1 MRKRPITLLAC
12 MFLTG
17 ILWKWTGLIL
27 SLGIGL
33 LLYFYATP
41 WKERGIRFAVL
52 VAGMPVMLLLGALC
66 VEKQDAFRSVYLS
79 VLEEGQSV
87 RLAGK
92 INRVEE
98 KTNCFYYY
106 LTDCSVEQSDH
117 LMPCNDVLAYVSS
130 DDYSVGQILILQG
143 TISLFDEATNEG
155 QFDSRAFYRSQKID
169 FGVWVDSV
177 ERVEG
182 KSDRFRVWLSRVR
195 VELGIPLSRYADDDG
210 VLSAML
216 LGDKTSLDSEIRS
229 LYQKSGIAHVLA
241 ISGLHISLLGMALYR
256 LLRHRCG
263 LTYLWAGIVAA
274 SFLVAYTLMT
284 GNAVSARRATGML
297 IVYLVADLLGRSYDM
312 LSALSL
318 IVILLLWENP
328 FLVTNSGFQFSVA
341 AVVGIGV
348 GQGVLVPRVGSWKV
362 VYGRRKKQDDV
373 VRCDAAKCDVAKRD
387 AAKCDAAK
395 RDAEKCD
402 ATKRDA
408 AKCDAEKCDAERIRM
423 QNLVDWMKRRMDKCL
438 PGMMISL
445 SIQFF
450 TLPLVAYYYYEIP
463 VYAILLNIPVLALI
477 PYVLG
482 LAVFGSLT
490 GQIAFLQPLSFA
502 LCRVCGWVLH
512 GYRWLCDASLLLPG
526 ARMITG
532 KPSDVRMVV
541 YSCLLGVF
549 YYVLWCGMRRD
560 RVNQEKG
567 KIYRG
572 VEKSVPYV
580 EQGAVVS
587 QADWEGRM
595 LSVSRERI
603 RIGLGFW
610 IGIIILLAALLVHG
624 NQGFELNILDVG
636 QGDAIYLC
644 ASDGTNFMI
653 DGGST
658 DVKNVGTYRILPF
671 LKAKAIRKV
680 DYWFVSHTDEDH
692 ISGLVEVMES
702 GYAVGTLVLAEAQKE
717 DEKAHRLAELAQKNG
732 IRVCYMKAGDVL
744 GTRKEGVVNERNR
757 AETFRIECLYPTNDN
772 DSEDVN
778 DRCLVLYYEDENFS
792 AFFGGDISSEVEEQ
806 LVSASKCRQ
815 TDVLKA
821 SHHGSKYSN
830 SDVLLHALHPRLT
843 IASAGK
849 KNRYGHPS
857 PEAIARVGESG
868 SAFYSTIDYGR
879 IRVRFVDGELVAE
892 PYRK

>member
-182 KSDRFRVWLSRVR
+182 QSDRFRVWLSRVR

-263 LTYLWAGIVAA
+263 LTYLWAEIVAA

-395 RDAEKCD
+395 
-402 ATKRDA
+402 
-408 AKCDAEKCDAERIRM
+408 CDAERIRM
-423 QNLVDWMKRRMDKCL
+423 QNLVDWMKRWMDKCL

-532 KPSDVRMVV
+532 KPSEVRVVV
-541 YSCLLGVF
+541 YYGLLGAF
-549 YYVLWCGMRRD
+549 YYVLWCGMKKKQRQMCTKGAQAEKQEWIRR
-560 RVNQEKG
+560 RFG
-567 KIYRG
+567 F
-572 VEKSVPYV
+572 
-580 EQGAVVS
+580 
-587 QADWEGRM
+587 
-595 LSVSRERI
+595 
-603 RIGLGFW
+603 GLGLVLV
-610 IGIIILLAALLVHG
+610 LLLTFLFVRG
-624 NQGFELNILDVG
+624 KPEFELDILDVG

-658 DVKNVGTYRILPF
+658 DVKKVGTYRILPF

-717 DEKAHRLAELAQKNG
+717 DEKAYRLAELAQKNG

-744 GTRKEGVVNERNR
+744 GTRKEDVVNERNR
-757 AETFRIECLYPTNDN
+757 AESFRIECLYPTNNN

-806 LVSASKCRQ
+806 LVSAGKCRQ

-879 IRVRFVDGELVAE
+879 IRVRFVDGEMVAE
-892 PYRK
+892 PYRKCL

>member
-348 GQGVLVPRVGSWKV
+348 GQCVLVPRVGSWKV

-373 VRCDAAKCDVAKRD
+373 VRCDAAKCD
-387 AAKCDAAK
+387 AA
-395 RDAEKCD
+395 
-402 ATKRDA
+402 
-408 AKCDAEKCDAERIRM
+408 KCDAERIRM

-532 KPSDVRMVV
+532 KPSEVRVVV
-541 YSCLLGVF
+541 YYGLLGAF
-549 YYVLWCGMRRD
+549 YYVLWCGMKKKQRQMCTKGAQAEKQEWIRR
-560 RVNQEKG
+560 RFG
-567 KIYRG
+567 F
-572 VEKSVPYV
+572 
-580 EQGAVVS
+580 
-587 QADWEGRM
+587 
-595 LSVSRERI
+595 
-603 RIGLGFW
+603 GLGLVLV
-610 IGIIILLAALLVHG
+610 LLLTFLFVRG
-624 NQGFELNILDVG
+624 KPEFELDILDVG

-658 DVKNVGTYRILPF
+658 DVKKVGTYRILPF

-744 GTRKEGVVNERNR
+744 GTRKEDVVNERNR
-757 AETFRIECLYPTNDN
+757 AETFRIECLYPTNNN

-806 LVSASKCRQ
+806 LVSAGKCRQ

-879 IRVRFVDGELVAE
+879 IRVRFVDGEMVAE
-892 PYRK
+892 PYRKCL

>member
-395 RDAEKCD
+395 
-402 ATKRDA
+402 
-408 AKCDAEKCDAERIRM
+408 CDAERIRM

-532 KPSDVRMVV
+532 KPSEVRVVV
-541 YSCLLGVF
+541 YYGLLGAF
-549 YYVLWCGMRRD
+549 YYVLWCGMKKKQRQMCTKGAQAEK
-560 RVNQEKG
+560 QE
-567 KIYRG
+567 
-572 VEKSVPYV
+572 
-580 EQGAVVS
+580 
-587 QADWEGRM
+587 W
-595 LSVSRERI
+595 I
-603 RIGLGFW
+603 RSWFGFGLGLVLV
-610 IGIIILLAALLVHG
+610 LLLTFLFVRG
-624 NQGFELNILDVG
+624 KPEFELDILDVG

-658 DVKNVGTYRILPF
+658 DVKKVGTYRILPF

-702 GYAVGTLVLAEAQKE
+702 GYAVGTLVLADAQKE
-717 DEKAHRLAELAQKNG
+717 DEKAYRLAELAQKNG

-744 GTRKEGVVNERNR
+744 GTRKEDVVNERNR
-757 AETFRIECLYPTNDN
+757 AETFRIECLYPTNNN

-806 LVSASKCRQ
+806 LVSAGKCRQ

-857 PEAIARVGESG
+857 PEAIARVSESG

-879 IRVRFVDGELVAE
+879 IRVRFVDGEMVAE
-892 PYRK
+892 PYRKCL

>member
-395 RDAEKCD
+395 
-402 ATKRDA
+402 
-408 AKCDAEKCDAERIRM
+408 CDAERIRM

-532 KPSDVRMVV
+532 KPSEVRVVV
-541 YSCLLGVF
+541 YYGLLGAF
-549 YYVLWCGMRRD
+549 YYVLWCGMKKKQRQMCTKGAQAEKQEWIRR
-560 RVNQEKG
+560 RFG
-567 KIYRG
+567 F
-572 VEKSVPYV
+572 
-580 EQGAVVS
+580 
-587 QADWEGRM
+587 
-595 LSVSRERI
+595 
-603 RIGLGFW
+603 GLGLVLV
-610 IGIIILLAALLVHG
+610 LLLTFLFVRG
-624 NQGFELNILDVG
+624 KPEFELDILDVG

-658 DVKNVGTYRILPF
+658 DVKKVGTYRILPF

-744 GTRKEGVVNERNR
+744 GTRKEDVVNKRNR
-757 AETFRIECLYPTNDN
+757 AETFRIECLYPTNNN

-806 LVSASKCRQ
+806 LVSAGKCRQ

-879 IRVRFVDGELVAE
+879 IRVRFVDGEMVAE
-892 PYRK
+892 PYRKCL

>member
-395 RDAEKCD
+395 
-402 ATKRDA
+402 
-408 AKCDAEKCDAERIRM
+408 CDAERIRM

-532 KPSDVRMVV
+532 KPSEVRVVV
-541 YSCLLGVF
+541 YYGLLGAF
-549 YYVLWCGMRRD
+549 YYVLWCGMKKKQRQMCTKGAQAEK
-560 RVNQEKG
+560 QE
-567 KIYRG
+567 
-572 VEKSVPYV
+572 
-580 EQGAVVS
+580 
-587 QADWEGRM
+587 W
-595 LSVSRERI
+595 I
-603 RIGLGFW
+603 RSWFGFGLGLVLV
-610 IGIIILLAALLVHG
+610 LLLTFLFVRG
-624 NQGFELNILDVG
+624 KPEFELDILDVG

-658 DVKNVGTYRILPF
+658 DVKKVGTYRILPF

-744 GTRKEGVVNERNR
+744 GTRKEDVVNERNR
-757 AETFRIECLYPTNDN
+757 AESFRIECLYPTNNN

-806 LVSASKCRQ
+806 LVSAGKCRQ

-879 IRVRFVDGELVAE
+879 IRVRFVDGEMVAE
-892 PYRK
+892 PYRKCL

>member
-373 VRCDAAKCDVAKRD
+373 VRCDAAKCD
-387 AAKCDAAK
+387 AA
-395 RDAEKCD
+395 
-402 ATKRDA
+402 
-408 AKCDAEKCDAERIRM
+408 KCDAERIRM

-532 KPSDVRMVV
+532 KPSEVRVVV
-541 YSCLLGVF
+541 YYGLLGAF
-549 YYVLWCGMRRD
+549 YYVLWCGMKKKQRQMCTKGAQAEK
-560 RVNQEKG
+560 QE
-567 KIYRG
+567 
-572 VEKSVPYV
+572 
-580 EQGAVVS
+580 
-587 QADWEGRM
+587 W
-595 LSVSRERI
+595 I
-603 RIGLGFW
+603 RSWFGFGLGLVLV
-610 IGIIILLAALLVHG
+610 LLLTFLFVRG
-624 NQGFELNILDVG
+624 KPEFELDILDVG

-658 DVKNVGTYRILPF
+658 DVKKVGTYRILPF

-744 GTRKEGVVNERNR
+744 GTRKEDVVNERNR
-757 AETFRIECLYPTNDN
+757 AETFRIECLYPTNNN

-806 LVSASKCRQ
+806 LVSAGKCRQ

-879 IRVRFVDGELVAE
+879 IRVRFVDGEMVAE
-892 PYRK
+892 LYRKCL

>member
-395 RDAEKCD
+395 
-402 ATKRDA
+402 
-408 AKCDAEKCDAERIRM
+408 CDAERIRM
-423 QNLVDWMKRRMDKCL
+423 QRWMDKCL

-532 KPSDVRMVV
+532 KPSEVRVVV
-541 YSCLLGVF
+541 YYGLLGAF
-549 YYVLWCGMRRD
+549 YYVLWCGMKKKQRQMCTKGAQAEK
-560 RVNQEKG
+560 QE
-567 KIYRG
+567 
-572 VEKSVPYV
+572 
-580 EQGAVVS
+580 
-587 QADWEGRM
+587 W
-595 LSVSRERI
+595 I
-603 RIGLGFW
+603 RSWFGFGLGLVLV
-610 IGIIILLAALLVHG
+610 LLLTFLFVRG
-624 NQGFELNILDVG
+624 KPEFELDILDVG

-658 DVKNVGTYRILPF
+658 DVKKVGTYRILPF

-744 GTRKEGVVNERNR
+744 GTRKEDVVNERNR
-757 AETFRIECLYPTNDN
+757 AETFRIECLYPTNNN

-806 LVSASKCRQ
+806 LVSAGKCRQ

-857 PEAIARVGESG
+857 PEAIARVSESG

-879 IRVRFVDGELVAE
+879 IRVRFVDGEMVAE
-892 PYRK
+892 PYRKCL

>member
-348 GQGVLVPRVGSWKV
+348 GQCVLVPRVGSWKV

-387 AAKCDAAK
+387 AAKCDAA
-395 RDAEKCD
+395 
-402 ATKRDA
+402 
-408 AKCDAEKCDAERIRM
+408 KCDAERIRM

-532 KPSDVRMVV
+532 KPSEVRVVV
-541 YSCLLGVF
+541 YYGLLGAF
-549 YYVLWCGMRRD
+549 YYVLWCGMKKKQRQMCTKGAQAEK
-560 RVNQEKG
+560 QE
-567 KIYRG
+567 
-572 VEKSVPYV
+572 
-580 EQGAVVS
+580 
-587 QADWEGRM
+587 W
-595 LSVSRERI
+595 I
-603 RIGLGFW
+603 RSWLGFGLGLVLV
-610 IGIIILLAALLVHG
+610 LLLTFLFVRG
-624 NQGFELNILDVG
+624 KPEFELDILDVG

-658 DVKNVGTYRILPF
+658 DVKKVGTYRILPF
-671 LKAKAIRKV
+671 LKAKAIRKM

-744 GTRKEGVVNERNR
+744 GTRKEDVVNERNR
-757 AETFRIECLYPTNDN
+757 AETFRIECLYPTNNN

-806 LVSASKCRQ
+806 LVSAGKCRQ

-879 IRVRFVDGELVAE
+879 IRVRFVDGEMVAE
-892 PYRK
+892 PYRKCL

>member
-348 GQGVLVPRVGSWKV
+348 GQGVLVSRVGSWKV

-395 RDAEKCD
+395 
-402 ATKRDA
+402 
-408 AKCDAEKCDAERIRM
+408 CDAERIRM
-423 QNLVDWMKRRMDKCL
+423 QNLVDWMKRWMDKCL

-532 KPSDVRMVV
+532 KPSEVRVVV
-541 YSCLLGVF
+541 YYGLLGVS
-549 YYVLWCGMRRD
+549 YYVLWCGMKKKQRQMCTKGAQAE
-560 RVNQEKG
+560 NQE
-567 KIYRG
+567 
-572 VEKSVPYV
+572 
-580 EQGAVVS
+580 
-587 QADWEGRM
+587 W
-595 LSVSRERI
+595 I
-603 RIGLGFW
+603 RSWFGFGLGLVLV
-610 IGIIILLAALLVHG
+610 LLLTFLFVRG
-624 NQGFELNILDVG
+624 KPEFELDILDVG

-658 DVKNVGTYRILPF
+658 DVKKVGTYRILPF

-744 GTRKEGVVNERNR
+744 GTRKEDVVNERNR
-757 AETFRIECLYPTNDN
+757 AETFRIECLYPTNNN

-806 LVSASKCRQ
+806 LVSAGKCRQ

-879 IRVRFVDGELVAE
+879 IRVRFVDGEMVAE
-892 PYRK
+892 PYRKCL

>member
-241 ISGLHISLLGMALYR
+241 ISGLHISLLGMMLYR

-373 VRCDAAKCDVAKRD
+373 VRCDAAKCDEAKRD
-387 AAKCDAAK
+387 AAKCDAQ
-395 RDAEKCD
+395 
-402 ATKRDA
+402 
-408 AKCDAEKCDAERIRM
+408 RIRM

-532 KPSDVRMVV
+532 KPSEVRVVV
-541 YSCLLGVF
+541 YYGLLGAF
-549 YYVLWCGMRRD
+549 YYVLWCGMKKKQRQMCTKGAQAEK
-560 RVNQEKG
+560 QE
-567 KIYRG
+567 
-572 VEKSVPYV
+572 
-580 EQGAVVS
+580 
-587 QADWEGRM
+587 W
-595 LSVSRERI
+595 I
-603 RIGLGFW
+603 RSWFGFGLGLVLV
-610 IGIIILLAALLVHG
+610 LLLTFLFVRG
-624 NQGFELNILDVG
+624 KPEFELDILDVG

-658 DVKNVGTYRILPF
+658 DVKKVGTYRILPF

-717 DEKAHRLAELAQKNG
+717 DEKAHWLAELAQKNG

-744 GTRKEGVVNERNR
+744 GTRKEDVVNERNR
-757 AETFRIECLYPTNDN
+757 AETFRIECLYPTNNN

-806 LVSASKCRQ
+806 LVSAGKCRQ

-868 SAFYSTIDYGR
+868 STFYSTIDYGR
-879 IRVRFVDGELVAE
+879 IRVRFVDGEMVAE
-892 PYRK
+892 PYRKCL

>member
-66 VEKQDAFRSVYLS
+66 VEKRDAFRSVYLS

-362 VYGRRKKQDDV
+362 VYGRRKKQNDV
-373 VRCDAAKCDVAKRD
+373 VR
-387 AAKCDAAK
+387 
-395 RDAEKCD
+395 
-402 ATKRDA
+402 
-408 AKCDAEKCDAERIRM
+408 CDAEKCDAERIRM

-532 KPSDVRMVV
+532 KPSEVRVVV
-541 YSCLLGVF
+541 YYGLLGVF

-744 GTRKEGVVNERNR
+744 GTRKEDVVNERNR

>member
-373 VRCDAAKCDVAKRD
+373 VRCDEAKCDVAKRD
-387 AAKCDAAK
+387 AAKCDVAKRDATKCDATKCDAAK
-395 RDAEKCD
+395 RDA
-402 ATKRDA
+402 A
-408 AKCDAEKCDAERIRM
+408 KCDAERIRM

-438 PGMMISL
+438 PGMMISI
-445 SIQFF
+445 SIQLF
-450 TLPLVAYYYYEIP
+450 TIPLVAYYYYEIP

-532 KPSDVRMVV
+532 KPSEVRVVV
-541 YSCLLGVF
+541 YYGLLGAF
-549 YYVLWCGMRRD
+549 YYVLWCGMKKKQRQMCTKGAQAEK
-560 RVNQEKG
+560 QE
-567 KIYRG
+567 
-572 VEKSVPYV
+572 
-580 EQGAVVS
+580 
-587 QADWEGRM
+587 W
-595 LSVSRERI
+595 I
-603 RIGLGFW
+603 RSWFGFGLGLVLV
-610 IGIIILLAALLVHG
+610 LLLTFLFVRG
-624 NQGFELNILDVG
+624 KPEFELDILDVG

-658 DVKNVGTYRILPF
+658 DVKKVGTYRILPF

-744 GTRKEGVVNERNR
+744 GTRKEDVVNERNR
-757 AETFRIECLYPTNDN
+757 AETFRIECLYPTNNN

-806 LVSASKCRQ
+806 LVSAGKCRQ

-868 SAFYSTIDYGR
+868 SAFYSTINYGR
-879 IRVRFVDGELVAE
+879 IRVRFVDGEMVAE
-892 PYRK
+892 PYRKCL

>member
-117 LMPCNDVLAYVSS
+117 LMPCNDVLEYVSS

-373 VRCDAAKCDVAKRD
+373 VRCDAAKCD
-387 AAKCDAAK
+387 AA
-395 RDAEKCD
+395 
-402 ATKRDA
+402 
-408 AKCDAEKCDAERIRM
+408 KCDAERIRM
-423 QNLVDWMKRRMDKCL
+423 KNLVDWMKRRMDKCL

-532 KPSDVRMVV
+532 KPSEVRVVV
-541 YSCLLGVF
+541 YYGLLGAF
-549 YYVLWCGMRRD
+549 YYVLWCGMKKKQRQMCTKGAQAEKQEWIRR
-560 RVNQEKG
+560 RFG
-567 KIYRG
+567 F
-572 VEKSVPYV
+572 
-580 EQGAVVS
+580 
-587 QADWEGRM
+587 
-595 LSVSRERI
+595 
-603 RIGLGFW
+603 GLGLVLV
-610 IGIIILLAALLVHG
+610 LLLTFLFVRG
-624 NQGFELNILDVG
+624 KPEFELDILDVG

-658 DVKNVGTYRILPF
+658 DVKKVGTYRILPF

-744 GTRKEGVVNERNR
+744 GTRKEDVVNERNR
-757 AETFRIECLYPTNDN
+757 AETFRIECLYPTNNN

-806 LVSASKCRQ
+806 LVSAGKCRQ

-879 IRVRFVDGELVAE
+879 IRVRFVDGEMVAE
-892 PYRK
+892 PYRKCL

>member
-362 VYGRRKKQDDV
+362 VYGRRKRQDDV

-387 AAKCDAAK
+387 AAKCDA
-395 RDAEKCD
+395 
-402 ATKRDA
+402 
-408 AKCDAEKCDAERIRM
+408 ERIRM
-423 QNLVDWMKRRMDKCL
+423 QNLVDWMKRWMDKCL

-532 KPSDVRMVV
+532 KPSEVRVVV
-541 YSCLLGVF
+541 YYGLLGAF
-549 YYVLWCGMRRD
+549 YYVLWCGMKKKQRQMCTKGAQAEK
-560 RVNQEKG
+560 QEWIRSWFGFDLGLVLVLLLTFLFVRG
-567 KIYRG
+567 KP
-572 VEKSVPYV
+572 E
-580 EQGAVVS
+580 
-587 QADWEGRM
+587 
-595 LSVSRERI
+595 
-603 RIGLGFW
+603 
-610 IGIIILLAALLVHG
+610 
-624 NQGFELNILDVG
+624 FELDILDVG

-658 DVKNVGTYRILPF
+658 DVKKVGTYRILPF

-744 GTRKEGVVNERNR
+744 GTRKEDVVNERNR
-757 AETFRIECLYPTNDN
+757 AETFRIECLYPTNNN

-806 LVSASKCRQ
+806 LVSAGKCRQ

-879 IRVRFVDGELVAE
+879 IRVRFVDGEMVAE
-892 PYRK
+892 PYRKCL

>member
-241 ISGLHISLLGMALYR
+241 ISGLHISLLGMMLYR

-395 RDAEKCD
+395 
-402 ATKRDA
+402 
-408 AKCDAEKCDAERIRM
+408 CDAERIRM
-423 QNLVDWMKRRMDKCL
+423 QNLVDWMKRWMDKCL

-532 KPSDVRMVV
+532 KPSEVRVVV
-541 YSCLLGVF
+541 YYGLLGAF
-549 YYVLWCGMRRD
+549 YYVLWCGMKKKQRQMCTKGAQAEK
-560 RVNQEKG
+560 QEW
-567 KIYRG
+567 I
-572 VEKSVPYV
+572 
-580 EQGAVVS
+580 
-587 QADWEGRM
+587 
-595 LSVSRERI
+595 RI
-603 RIGLGFW
+603 RFGFGLGLVLV
-610 IGIIILLAALLVHG
+610 LLLTFLFVRG
-624 NQGFELNILDVG
+624 KPEFELDILDVG

-658 DVKNVGTYRILPF
+658 DVKKVGTYRILPF

-717 DEKAHRLAELAQKNG
+717 DEKAYRLAELAQKNG

-744 GTRKEGVVNERNR
+744 GTRKEDVVNERNR
-757 AETFRIECLYPTNDN
+757 AGTFRIECLYPTNNN

-806 LVSASKCRQ
+806 LVSAGKCRQ

-868 SAFYSTIDYGR
+868 SAFYSTINYGR
-879 IRVRFVDGELVAE
+879 IRVRFVDGEMVAE
-892 PYRK
+892 PYRKCL

>member
-98 KTNCFYYY
+98 KTNCLYYY

-387 AAKCDAAK
+387 AAKCDA
-395 RDAEKCD
+395 
-402 ATKRDA
+402 
-408 AKCDAEKCDAERIRM
+408 ERIRM

-532 KPSDVRMVV
+532 KPSEVRVVV
-541 YSCLLGVF
+541 YYGLLGAF
-549 YYVLWCGMRRD
+549 YYVLWCGMKKKQRQMCTKGAQAEK
-560 RVNQEKG
+560 QE
-567 KIYRG
+567 
-572 VEKSVPYV
+572 
-580 EQGAVVS
+580 
-587 QADWEGRM
+587 W
-595 LSVSRERI
+595 I
-603 RIGLGFW
+603 RSWFGFGLGLVLV
-610 IGIIILLAALLVHG
+610 LLLTFLFVRG
-624 NQGFELNILDVG
+624 KPEFELDILDVG

-744 GTRKEGVVNERNR
+744 GTRKEDVVNERNR
-757 AETFRIECLYPTNDN
+757 VETFRIECLYPTNNN

-806 LVSASKCRQ
+806 LVSAGKCRQ

-879 IRVRFVDGELVAE
+879 IRVRFVDGEMVAE
-892 PYRK
+892 PYRKCL

>member
-216 LGDKTSLDSEIRS
+216 LGDKTSLDGEIRS

-387 AAKCDAAK
+387 AAKCDA
-395 RDAEKCD
+395 
-402 ATKRDA
+402 
-408 AKCDAEKCDAERIRM
+408 ERIRM

-532 KPSDVRMVV
+532 KPSEVRVVV
-541 YSCLLGVF
+541 YYGLLGAF
-549 YYVLWCGMRRD
+549 YYVLWCGMKKKQRQMCTKGAQAEKQEWIRR
-560 RVNQEKG
+560 RFG
-567 KIYRG
+567 F
-572 VEKSVPYV
+572 
-580 EQGAVVS
+580 
-587 QADWEGRM
+587 
-595 LSVSRERI
+595 
-603 RIGLGFW
+603 GLGLVLV
-610 IGIIILLAALLVHG
+610 LLLTFLFVRG
-624 NQGFELNILDVG
+624 KPEFELDILDVG

-658 DVKNVGTYRILPF
+658 DVKKVGTYRILPF

-702 GYAVGTLVLAEAQKE
+702 GYAVGTLFLAEAQKE

-744 GTRKEGVVNERNR
+744 GTRKEDVVNERNR
-757 AETFRIECLYPTNDN
+757 AETFRIECLYPTNNN

-806 LVSASKCRQ
+806 LVSAGKCRQ

-879 IRVRFVDGELVAE
+879 IRVRFVDGEMVAE
-892 PYRK
+892 PYRKCL

>member
-395 RDAEKCD
+395 
-402 ATKRDA
+402 
-408 AKCDAEKCDAERIRM
+408 CDAERIRM
-423 QNLVDWMKRRMDKCL
+423 QNLVDWMKHRMDKCL

-532 KPSDVRMVV
+532 KPSEVRVVV
-541 YSCLLGVF
+541 YYGLLGAF
-549 YYVLWCGMRRD
+549 YYVLWCGMKKKQRQMCTKGAQAEK
-560 RVNQEKG
+560 QE
-567 KIYRG
+567 
-572 VEKSVPYV
+572 
-580 EQGAVVS
+580 
-587 QADWEGRM
+587 W
-595 LSVSRERI
+595 I
-603 RIGLGFW
+603 RSWFGFGLGLVLV
-610 IGIIILLAALLVHG
+610 LLLTFLFVRG
-624 NQGFELNILDVG
+624 KPEFELDILDVG

-658 DVKNVGTYRILPF
+658 DVKKVGTYRILPF

-744 GTRKEGVVNERNR
+744 GTRKEDVVNERNR
-757 AETFRIECLYPTNDN
+757 AETFRIECLYPTNNN

-806 LVSASKCRQ
+806 LVSAAKCRQ

-879 IRVRFVDGELVAE
+879 IRVRFVDGEMVAE
-892 PYRK
+892 PYRKCL

>member
-362 VYGRRKKQDDV
+362 VYGRRKKRDDV

-387 AAKCDAAK
+387 AAKCDAA
-395 RDAEKCD
+395 
-402 ATKRDA
+402 
-408 AKCDAEKCDAERIRM
+408 KCDAERIRM

-532 KPSDVRMVV
+532 KPSEVRVVV
-541 YSCLLGVF
+541 YYGLLGAF
-549 YYVLWCGMRRD
+549 YYVLWCGMKKKQRQMCTKGAQAEK
-560 RVNQEKG
+560 QE
-567 KIYRG
+567 
-572 VEKSVPYV
+572 
-580 EQGAVVS
+580 
-587 QADWEGRM
+587 W
-595 LSVSRERI
+595 I
-603 RIGLGFW
+603 RSWFGFGLGLVLVLV
-610 IGIIILLAALLVHG
+610 LLLTFLFVRG
-624 NQGFELNILDVG
+624 KPEFELDILDVG

-658 DVKNVGTYRILPF
+658 DVKKVGTYRILPF

-702 GYAVGTLVLAEAQKE
+702 GYAVGTLILAEAQKE

-744 GTRKEGVVNERNR
+744 GTRKEDVVNERNR
-757 AETFRIECLYPTNDN
+757 AETFRIECLYPTNNN

-806 LVSASKCRQ
+806 LVSAGKCRQ

-857 PEAIARVGESG
+857 PEAIARVSESG

-879 IRVRFVDGELVAE
+879 IRVRFVDGEMVAE
-892 PYRK
+892 PYRKCL

>member
-387 AAKCDAAK
+387 AAKCDA
-395 RDAEKCD
+395 
-402 ATKRDA
+402 
-408 AKCDAEKCDAERIRM
+408 ERIRM
-423 QNLVDWMKRRMDKCL
+423 QNLVDWMKRWMDKCL

-532 KPSDVRMVV
+532 KPSEVRVVV
-541 YSCLLGVF
+541 YYGLLGAF
-549 YYVLWCGMRRD
+549 YYVLWCGMKKKQRQMCTKGAQAEK
-560 RVNQEKG
+560 QE
-567 KIYRG
+567 
-572 VEKSVPYV
+572 
-580 EQGAVVS
+580 
-587 QADWEGRM
+587 W
-595 LSVSRERI
+595 I
-603 RIGLGFW
+603 RSWFGLGL
-610 IGIIILLAALLVHG
+610 GLVLVLLLTFLFVRG
-624 NQGFELNILDVG
+624 KPEFELDILDVG

-658 DVKNVGTYRILPF
+658 DVKKVGTYRILPF

-744 GTRKEGVVNERNR
+744 GTRKEDVVNKRNR

-806 LVSASKCRQ
+806 LVSAGKCRQ

-879 IRVRFVDGELVAE
+879 IRVRFVDGEMVAE
-892 PYRK
+892 PYRKCL

>member
-362 VYGRRKKQDDV
+362 VYGRRMKQDDV

-395 RDAEKCD
+395 
-402 ATKRDA
+402 
-408 AKCDAEKCDAERIRM
+408 CDAERIRM
-423 QNLVDWMKRRMDKCL
+423 QNLVDWMKHRMDKCL

-532 KPSDVRMVV
+532 KPSEVRVVV
-541 YSCLLGVF
+541 YYGLLGAF
-549 YYVLWCGMRRD
+549 YYVLWCGMKKKQRQMCTKGAQAEK
-560 RVNQEKG
+560 QE
-567 KIYRG
+567 
-572 VEKSVPYV
+572 
-580 EQGAVVS
+580 
-587 QADWEGRM
+587 W
-595 LSVSRERI
+595 I
-603 RIGLGFW
+603 RSWFGFGLGLVLV
-610 IGIIILLAALLVHG
+610 LLLTFLFVRG
-624 NQGFELNILDVG
+624 KPEFELDILDVG

-658 DVKNVGTYRILPF
+658 DVKKVGTYRILPF

-744 GTRKEGVVNERNR
+744 GTRKEDVVNERNR
-757 AETFRIECLYPTNDN
+757 AETFRIECLYPTNNN

-806 LVSASKCRQ
+806 LVSAGKCRQ

-857 PEAIARVGESG
+857 PEAIARVSESG

-879 IRVRFVDGELVAE
+879 IRVRFVDGEMVAE
-892 PYRK
+892 PYRKCL

>member
-387 AAKCDAAK
+387 AAKCDA
-395 RDAEKCD
+395 
-402 ATKRDA
+402 
-408 AKCDAEKCDAERIRM
+408 ERIRM

-532 KPSDVRMVV
+532 KPSEVRVVV
-541 YSCLLGVF
+541 YYGLLGAF
-549 YYVLWCGMRRD
+549 YYVLWCGMKKKQRQMCTKGAQAEKQEWIRR
-560 RVNQEKG
+560 RFG
-567 KIYRG
+567 F
-572 VEKSVPYV
+572 
-580 EQGAVVS
+580 
-587 QADWEGRM
+587 
-595 LSVSRERI
+595 
-603 RIGLGFW
+603 GLGLVLV
-610 IGIIILLAALLVHG
+610 LLLTFLFVRG
-624 NQGFELNILDVG
+624 KPEFELDILDVG

-658 DVKNVGTYRILPF
+658 DVKKVGTYRILPF

-744 GTRKEGVVNERNR
+744 GTRKEDVVNERNR
-757 AETFRIECLYPTNDN
+757 AETFRIECLYPTNNN

-806 LVSASKCRQ
+806 LVSAGKCRQ

-868 SAFYSTIDYGR
+868 STFYSTIDYGR
-879 IRVRFVDGELVAE
+879 IRVRFVDGEMVAE
-892 PYRK
+892 PYRKCL

>member
-1 MRKRPITLLAC
+1 

-387 AAKCDAAK
+387 AAKCDA
-395 RDAEKCD
+395 
-402 ATKRDA
+402 
-408 AKCDAEKCDAERIRM
+408 ERIRM

-532 KPSDVRMVV
+532 KPSEVRVVV
-541 YSCLLGVF
+541 YYGLLGAF
-549 YYVLWCGMRRD
+549 YYVLWCGMKKKQRQMCTKGAQAEKQEWIRR
-560 RVNQEKG
+560 RFG
-567 KIYRG
+567 F
-572 VEKSVPYV
+572 
-580 EQGAVVS
+580 
-587 QADWEGRM
+587 
-595 LSVSRERI
+595 
-603 RIGLGFW
+603 GLGLVLV
-610 IGIIILLAALLVHG
+610 LLLTFLFVRG
-624 NQGFELNILDVG
+624 KPEFELDILDVG

-658 DVKNVGTYRILPF
+658 DVKKVGTYRILPF

-744 GTRKEGVVNERNR
+744 GTRKEDVVNERNR
-757 AETFRIECLYPTNDN
+757 AETFRIECLYPTNNN

-806 LVSASKCRQ
+806 LVSAGKCRQ

-879 IRVRFVDGELVAE
+879 IRVRFVDGEMVAE
-892 PYRK
+892 PYRKCL

>member
-373 VRCDAAKCDVAKRD
+373 VRCDAAKCD
-387 AAKCDAAK
+387 
-395 RDAEKCD
+395 
-402 ATKRDA
+402 
-408 AKCDAEKCDAERIRM
+408 AERIRM

-532 KPSDVRMVV
+532 KPSEVRVVV
-541 YSCLLGVF
+541 YYGLLGAF
-549 YYVLWCGMRRD
+549 YYVLWCGMKKKQRQMCTKGAQAEK
-560 RVNQEKG
+560 QE
-567 KIYRG
+567 
-572 VEKSVPYV
+572 
-580 EQGAVVS
+580 
-587 QADWEGRM
+587 W
-595 LSVSRERI
+595 I
-603 RIGLGFW
+603 RSWFGFGLGLVLV
-610 IGIIILLAALLVHG
+610 LLLTFLFVRG
-624 NQGFELNILDVG
+624 KPEFELDILDVG

-658 DVKNVGTYRILPF
+658 DVKKVGTYRILPF

-744 GTRKEGVVNERNR
+744 GTRKEDVVNERNR
-757 AETFRIECLYPTNDN
+757 AETFRIECLYPTNNN

-806 LVSASKCRQ
+806 LVSAGKCRQ

-879 IRVRFVDGELVAE
+879 IRVRFVDGEMVAE
-892 PYRK
+892 LYRKCL

>member
-373 VRCDAAKCDVAKRD
+373 VRCDEAKCDVAKRD
-387 AAKCDAAK
+387 ATKCDATKCDAAK
-395 RDAEKCD
+395 RDA
-402 ATKRDA
+402 A
-408 AKCDAEKCDAERIRM
+408 KCDAERIRM

-438 PGMMISL
+438 PGMMISI
-445 SIQFF
+445 SIQLF
-450 TLPLVAYYYYEIP
+450 TIPLVAYYYYEIP

-532 KPSDVRMVV
+532 KPSEVRVVV
-541 YSCLLGVF
+541 YYGLLGAF
-549 YYVLWCGMRRD
+549 YYVLWCGMKKKQRQMCTKGAQAEK
-560 RVNQEKG
+560 QE
-567 KIYRG
+567 
-572 VEKSVPYV
+572 
-580 EQGAVVS
+580 
-587 QADWEGRM
+587 W
-595 LSVSRERI
+595 I
-603 RIGLGFW
+603 RSWFGFGLGLVLV
-610 IGIIILLAALLVHG
+610 LLLTFLFVRG
-624 NQGFELNILDVG
+624 KPEFELDILDVG

-658 DVKNVGTYRILPF
+658 DVKKVGTYRILPF

-744 GTRKEGVVNERNR
+744 GTRKEDVVNERNR
-757 AETFRIECLYPTNDN
+757 AETFRIECLYPTNNN

-806 LVSASKCRQ
+806 LVSAGKCRQ

-868 SAFYSTIDYGR
+868 SAFYSTINYGR
-879 IRVRFVDGELVAE
+879 IRVRFVDGEMVAE
-892 PYRK
+892 PYRKCL

>member
-387 AAKCDAAK
+387 AAKCDVAK
-395 RDAEKCD
+395 RDATKCD
-402 ATKRDA
+402 AT
-408 AKCDAEKCDAERIRM
+408 KCDAEKCDAERIRM

-532 KPSDVRMVV
+532 KPSEVRVVV
-541 YSCLLGVF
+541 YYGLLGAF
-549 YYVLWCGMRRD
+549 YYVLWCGMKKKQRQMCTKGAQAEKQEWIRR
-560 RVNQEKG
+560 RFG
-567 KIYRG
+567 F
-572 VEKSVPYV
+572 
-580 EQGAVVS
+580 
-587 QADWEGRM
+587 
-595 LSVSRERI
+595 
-603 RIGLGFW
+603 GLGLVLV
-610 IGIIILLAALLVHG
+610 LLLTFLFVRG
-624 NQGFELNILDVG
+624 KPEFELDILDVG

-658 DVKNVGTYRILPF
+658 DVKKVGTYRILPF

-744 GTRKEGVVNERNR
+744 GTRKEDVVNERNR

-879 IRVRFVDGELVAE
+879 IRVRFVDGEMVAE
-892 PYRK
+892 PYRKCL

>member
-395 RDAEKCD
+395 
-402 ATKRDA
+402 
-408 AKCDAEKCDAERIRM
+408 CDAERIRM

-532 KPSDVRMVV
+532 KPSEVRVVV
-541 YSCLLGVF
+541 YYGLLGAF
-549 YYVLWCGMRRD
+549 YYVLWCGMKKKQRQMCTKGAQAEKQEWIRR
-560 RVNQEKG
+560 RFG
-567 KIYRG
+567 F
-572 VEKSVPYV
+572 
-580 EQGAVVS
+580 
-587 QADWEGRM
+587 
-595 LSVSRERI
+595 
-603 RIGLGFW
+603 GLGLVLV
-610 IGIIILLAALLVHG
+610 LLLTFLFVRG
-624 NQGFELNILDVG
+624 KPEFELDILDVG

-658 DVKNVGTYRILPF
+658 DVKKVGTYRILPF

-717 DEKAHRLAELAQKNG
+717 DEKAHGLAELAQKNG

-744 GTRKEGVVNERNR
+744 GTRKEDVVNERNR
-757 AETFRIECLYPTNDN
+757 AETFRIECLYPTNNN

-806 LVSASKCRQ
+806 LVSAGKCRQ

-879 IRVRFVDGELVAE
+879 IRVRFVDGEMVAE
-892 PYRK
+892 PYRKCL

>member
-52 VAGMPVMLLLGALC
+52 VAGLPVMLLLGALC

-312 LSALSL
+312 LSALRL

-373 VRCDAAKCDVAKRD
+373 VRCDAAKCD
-387 AAKCDAAK
+387 AA
-395 RDAEKCD
+395 
-402 ATKRDA
+402 
-408 AKCDAEKCDAERIRM
+408 KCDAERIRM

-438 PGMMISL
+438 PGMMISI
-445 SIQFF
+445 SIQLF
-450 TLPLVAYYYYEIP
+450 TIPLVAYYYYEIP

-532 KPSDVRMVV
+532 KPSEVRVVV
-541 YSCLLGVF
+541 YYGLLGAF
-549 YYVLWCGMRRD
+549 YYVLWCGMKKKQRQMCTKGAQAEK
-560 RVNQEKG
+560 QE
-567 KIYRG
+567 
-572 VEKSVPYV
+572 
-580 EQGAVVS
+580 
-587 QADWEGRM
+587 W
-595 LSVSRERI
+595 I
-603 RIGLGFW
+603 RSWFGFGLGLVLV
-610 IGIIILLAALLVHG
+610 LLLTFLFVRG
-624 NQGFELNILDVG
+624 KPEFELDILDVG

-658 DVKNVGTYRILPF
+658 DVKKVGTYRILPF

-744 GTRKEGVVNERNR
+744 GTRKEDVVNERNR
-757 AETFRIECLYPTNDN
+757 AETFRIECLYPTNNN

-806 LVSASKCRQ
+806 LVSAGKCRQ

-879 IRVRFVDGELVAE
+879 IRVRFVDGEMVAE
-892 PYRK
+892 PYRKCL

>member
-387 AAKCDAAK
+387 AAKCDVAKRDATKCDAAK
-395 RDAEKCD
+395 RDA
-402 ATKRDA
+402 A
-408 AKCDAEKCDAERIRM
+408 KCDAERIRM
-423 QNLVDWMKRRMDKCL
+423 QNLVDWMKRWMDKCL

-532 KPSDVRMVV
+532 KPSEVRVVV
-541 YSCLLGVF
+541 YYGLLGAF
-549 YYVLWCGMRRD
+549 YYVLWCGMKKKQRQMCTKGAQAEKQEWIRR
-560 RVNQEKG
+560 RFG
-567 KIYRG
+567 F
-572 VEKSVPYV
+572 
-580 EQGAVVS
+580 
-587 QADWEGRM
+587 
-595 LSVSRERI
+595 
-603 RIGLGFW
+603 GLGLVLV
-610 IGIIILLAALLVHG
+610 LLLTFLFVRG
-624 NQGFELNILDVG
+624 KPEFELDILDVG

-658 DVKNVGTYRILPF
+658 DVKKVGTYRILPF

-744 GTRKEGVVNERNR
+744 GTRKEDVVNERNR
-757 AETFRIECLYPTNDN
+757 AETFRIECLYPTNNN

-806 LVSASKCRQ
+806 LVSAGKCRQ

-857 PEAIARVGESG
+857 PEAIARVSESG

-879 IRVRFVDGELVAE
+879 IRVRFVDGEMVAE
-892 PYRK
+892 PYRKCL

>member
-395 RDAEKCD
+395 
-402 ATKRDA
+402 
-408 AKCDAEKCDAERIRM
+408 CDAERIRM

-532 KPSDVRMVV
+532 KPSEVRVVV
-541 YSCLLGVF
+541 YYGLLGAF
-549 YYVLWCGMRRD
+549 YYVLWCGMKKKQRQMCTKGAQAEK
-560 RVNQEKG
+560 QE
-567 KIYRG
+567 
-572 VEKSVPYV
+572 
-580 EQGAVVS
+580 
-587 QADWEGRM
+587 W
-595 LSVSRERI
+595 I
-603 RIGLGFW
+603 RSWFGFGLGLVLV
-610 IGIIILLAALLVHG
+610 LLLTFLFVRG
-624 NQGFELNILDVG
+624 KPEFELDILDVG

-658 DVKNVGTYRILPF
+658 DVKKVGTYRILPF

-744 GTRKEGVVNERNR
+744 GTRKEDVVNKRNR
-757 AETFRIECLYPTNDN
+757 AETFRIECLYPTNNN

-806 LVSASKCRQ
+806 LVSAGKCRQ

-879 IRVRFVDGELVAE
+879 IRVRFVDGEMVAE
-892 PYRK
+892 PYRKCL

>member
-52 VAGMPVMLLLGALC
+52 VAGLPVMLLLGALC

-395 RDAEKCD
+395 
-402 ATKRDA
+402 
-408 AKCDAEKCDAERIRM
+408 CDAERIRM

-438 PGMMISL
+438 PGMMISI
-445 SIQFF
+445 SIQLF
-450 TLPLVAYYYYEIP
+450 TIPLVAYYYYEIP

-532 KPSDVRMVV
+532 KPSEVRVVV
-541 YSCLLGVF
+541 YYGLLGAF
-549 YYVLWCGMRRD
+549 YYVLWCGMKKKQRQMCTKGAQAEK
-560 RVNQEKG
+560 QE
-567 KIYRG
+567 
-572 VEKSVPYV
+572 
-580 EQGAVVS
+580 
-587 QADWEGRM
+587 W
-595 LSVSRERI
+595 I
-603 RIGLGFW
+603 RSWFGFGLGLVLV
-610 IGIIILLAALLVHG
+610 LLLTFLFVRG
-624 NQGFELNILDVG
+624 KPEFELDILDVG

-658 DVKNVGTYRILPF
+658 DVKKVGTYRILPF

-744 GTRKEGVVNERNR
+744 GTRKEDVVNERNR
-757 AETFRIECLYPTNDN
+757 AETFRIECLYPTNNN

-806 LVSASKCRQ
+806 LVSAGKCRQ

-879 IRVRFVDGELVAE
+879 IRVRFVDGEMVAE
-892 PYRK
+892 PYRKCL

>member
-373 VRCDAAKCDVAKRD
+373 VRCDEAKCDVAKRD
-387 AAKCDAAK
+387 AAKCDVAKRDATKCDATKCDAAK
-395 RDAEKCD
+395 RDA
-402 ATKRDA
+402 A
-408 AKCDAEKCDAERIRM
+408 KCDAERIRM

-532 KPSDVRMVV
+532 KPSEVRVVV
-541 YSCLLGVF
+541 YYGLLGAF
-549 YYVLWCGMRRD
+549 YYVLWCGMKKKQRQMCTKGAQAEK
-560 RVNQEKG
+560 QE
-567 KIYRG
+567 
-572 VEKSVPYV
+572 
-580 EQGAVVS
+580 
-587 QADWEGRM
+587 W
-595 LSVSRERI
+595 I
-603 RIGLGFW
+603 RSWFGFGLGLVLV
-610 IGIIILLAALLVHG
+610 LLLTFLFVRG
-624 NQGFELNILDVG
+624 KPEFELDILDVG

-658 DVKNVGTYRILPF
+658 DVKKVGTYRILPF

-744 GTRKEGVVNERNR
+744 GTRKEDVVNERNR
-757 AETFRIECLYPTNDN
+757 AETFRIECLYPTNNN

-806 LVSASKCRQ
+806 LVSAGKCRQ

-849 KNRYGHPS
+849 KNERTTKMIQ
-857 PEAIARVGESG
+857 A
-868 SAFYSTIDYGR
+868 
-879 IRVRFVDGELVAE
+879 
-892 PYRK
+892 

>member
-373 VRCDAAKCDVAKRD
+373 VRCDAAKCDAAKRD
-387 AAKCDAAK
+387 AAKCDAA
-395 RDAEKCD
+395 
-402 ATKRDA
+402 
-408 AKCDAEKCDAERIRM
+408 KCDAERIRM

-532 KPSDVRMVV
+532 KPSEVRVVV
-541 YSCLLGVF
+541 YYGLLGAF
-549 YYVLWCGMRRD
+549 YYVLWCGMKKKQRQMCTKGAQAEK
-560 RVNQEKG
+560 QE
-567 KIYRG
+567 
-572 VEKSVPYV
+572 
-580 EQGAVVS
+580 
-587 QADWEGRM
+587 W
-595 LSVSRERI
+595 I
-603 RIGLGFW
+603 RSWFGFGLGLVLV
-610 IGIIILLAALLVHG
+610 LLLTFLFVRG
-624 NQGFELNILDVG
+624 KPEFELDILDVG

-658 DVKNVGTYRILPF
+658 DVKKVGTYRILPF

-717 DEKAHRLAELAQKNG
+717 DEKAQRLAELAQKNG

-744 GTRKEGVVNERNR
+744 GTRKEDVVNERNR
-757 AETFRIECLYPTNDN
+757 AETFRIECLYPTNNN

-806 LVSASKCRQ
+806 LVSAGKCRQ

-868 SAFYSTIDYGR
+868 STFYSTIDYGR
-879 IRVRFVDGELVAE
+879 IRVRFVDGEMVAE
-892 PYRK
+892 PYRKCL

>member
-373 VRCDAAKCDVAKRD
+373 VRCDAAKCDAAKRD
-387 AAKCDAAK
+387 AA
-395 RDAEKCD
+395 
-402 ATKRDA
+402 
-408 AKCDAEKCDAERIRM
+408 KCDAERIRM

-532 KPSDVRMVV
+532 KPSEVRVVV
-541 YSCLLGVF
+541 YYGLLGAF
-549 YYVLWCGMRRD
+549 YYVLWCGMKKKQRQMCTKGAQAEKQEWIRR
-560 RVNQEKG
+560 RFG
-567 KIYRG
+567 F
-572 VEKSVPYV
+572 
-580 EQGAVVS
+580 
-587 QADWEGRM
+587 
-595 LSVSRERI
+595 
-603 RIGLGFW
+603 GLGLVLV
-610 IGIIILLAALLVHG
+610 LLLTFLFVRG
-624 NQGFELNILDVG
+624 KPEFELDILDVG

-658 DVKNVGTYRILPF
+658 DVKKVGTYRILPF

-744 GTRKEGVVNERNR
+744 GTRKEDVVNERNR
-757 AETFRIECLYPTNDN
+757 AETFRIECLYPTNNN

-806 LVSASKCRQ
+806 LVSAGKCRQ

-868 SAFYSTIDYGR
+868 STFYSTIDYGR
-879 IRVRFVDGELVAE
+879 IRVRFVDGEMVAE
-892 PYRK
+892 PYRKCL

>member
-373 VRCDAAKCDVAKRD
+373 VRCDAVKCDVAKRD
-387 AAKCDAAK
+387 AAKCDVAKRDATKCDATKCDAAK
-395 RDAEKCD
+395 RDA
-402 ATKRDA
+402 A
-408 AKCDAEKCDAERIRM
+408 KCDAERIRM

-502 LCRVCGWVLH
+502 LCRVCGWALH

-532 KPSDVRMVV
+532 KPSEVRVVV
-541 YSCLLGVF
+541 YYGLLGAF
-549 YYVLWCGMRRD
+549 YYVLWCGMKKKQRQMCTKGAQAEK
-560 RVNQEKG
+560 QEW
-567 KIYRG
+567 IRG
-572 VEKSVPYV
+572 WF
-580 EQGAVVS
+580 GF
-587 QADWEGRM
+587 
-595 LSVSRERI
+595 
-603 RIGLGFW
+603 GLGLVLV
-610 IGIIILLAALLVHG
+610 LLLTFLFVRG
-624 NQGFELNILDVG
+624 KPEFELDILDVG

-658 DVKNVGTYRILPF
+658 DVKKVGTYRILPF

-680 DYWFVSHTDEDH
+680 DYWFVSHTDEEH

-744 GTRKEGVVNERNR
+744 GTRKEDVVNERNR
-757 AETFRIECLYPTNDN
+757 AETFRIECLYPTNNN

-806 LVSASKCRQ
+806 LVSAGKCRQ

-868 SAFYSTIDYGR
+868 SAFYSTINYGR
-879 IRVRFVDGELVAE
+879 IRVRFLDGEMVAE
-892 PYRK
+892 PYRKCL

>member
-395 RDAEKCD
+395 
-402 ATKRDA
+402 
-408 AKCDAEKCDAERIRM
+408 CDAERIRM

-532 KPSDVRMVV
+532 KPSEVRVVV
-541 YSCLLGVF
+541 YYGLLGAF
-549 YYVLWCGMRRD
+549 YYVLWCGMKKKQRQMCTKGAQAEK
-560 RVNQEKG
+560 QE
-567 KIYRG
+567 
-572 VEKSVPYV
+572 
-580 EQGAVVS
+580 
-587 QADWEGRM
+587 W
-595 LSVSRERI
+595 I
-603 RIGLGFW
+603 RSWFGFGLGLVLV
-610 IGIIILLAALLVHG
+610 LLLTFLFVRG
-624 NQGFELNILDVG
+624 KPEFELDILDVG

-658 DVKNVGTYRILPF
+658 DVKKVGTYRILPF

-717 DEKAHRLAELAQKNG
+717 DEKAHGLAELAQKNG

-744 GTRKEGVVNERNR
+744 GTRKEDVVNERNR
-757 AETFRIECLYPTNDN
+757 AETFRIECLYPTNNN

-806 LVSASKCRQ
+806 LVSAGKCRQ

-868 SAFYSTIDYGR
+868 STFYSTIDYGR
-879 IRVRFVDGELVAE
+879 IRVRFVDGEMVAE
-892 PYRK
+892 PYRKCL

>member
-387 AAKCDAAK
+387 AAKCDA
-395 RDAEKCD
+395 
-402 ATKRDA
+402 
-408 AKCDAEKCDAERIRM
+408 ERIRM
-423 QNLVDWMKRRMDKCL
+423 QNLVDWMKHWMDKCL

-450 TLPLVAYYYYEIP
+450 TLPLVTYYYYEIP

-532 KPSDVRMVV
+532 KPSEVRVVV
-541 YSCLLGVF
+541 YYGLLGAF
-549 YYVLWCGMRRD
+549 YYVLWCGMKKKQRQMCTKGAQAEK
-560 RVNQEKG
+560 QE
-567 KIYRG
+567 
-572 VEKSVPYV
+572 
-580 EQGAVVS
+580 
-587 QADWEGRM
+587 W
-595 LSVSRERI
+595 I
-603 RIGLGFW
+603 RSWFGFGLGLVLV
-610 IGIIILLAALLVHG
+610 LLLTFLFVRG
-624 NQGFELNILDVG
+624 KPEFELDILDVG

-658 DVKNVGTYRILPF
+658 DVKKVGTYRILPF

-744 GTRKEGVVNERNR
+744 GTRKEDVVNERNR
-757 AETFRIECLYPTNDN
+757 AETFRIECLYPTNNN

-806 LVSASKCRQ
+806 LVSAGKCRQ

-868 SAFYSTIDYGR
+868 STFYSTIDYGR
-879 IRVRFVDGELVAE
+879 IRVRFVDGEMVAE
-892 PYRK
+892 PYRKCL

>member
-395 RDAEKCD
+395 
-402 ATKRDA
+402 
-408 AKCDAEKCDAERIRM
+408 CDAERIRM

-532 KPSDVRMVV
+532 KPSEVRVVV
-541 YSCLLGVF
+541 YYGLLGAF
-549 YYVLWCGMRRD
+549 YYVLWCGMKKKQRQMCTKGAQAEK
-560 RVNQEKG
+560 QE
-567 KIYRG
+567 
-572 VEKSVPYV
+572 
-580 EQGAVVS
+580 
-587 QADWEGRM
+587 W
-595 LSVSRERI
+595 I
-603 RIGLGFW
+603 RSWFGFGLGLVLV
-610 IGIIILLAALLVHG
+610 LLLTFLFVRG
-624 NQGFELNILDVG
+624 KPEFELDILDVG

-658 DVKNVGTYRILPF
+658 DVKKVGTYRILPF

-744 GTRKEGVVNERNR
+744 GTRKEDVVNERNR
-757 AETFRIECLYPTNDN
+757 AETFRIECLYPTNNN

-806 LVSASKCRQ
+806 LVSAGKCRQ

-857 PEAIARVGESG
+857 PEAIARVDESG
-868 SAFYSTIDYGR
+868 STFYSTIDYGR
-879 IRVRFVDGELVAE
+879 IRVRFVDGEMVAE
-892 PYRK
+892 PYRKCL

>member
-373 VRCDAAKCDVAKRD
+373 VRCDEAKCDVAKRD
-387 AAKCDAAK
+387 AAKCDAA
-395 RDAEKCD
+395 
-402 ATKRDA
+402 
-408 AKCDAEKCDAERIRM
+408 KCDAERIRM

-532 KPSDVRMVV
+532 KPSEVRVVV
-541 YSCLLGVF
+541 YYGLLGAF
-549 YYVLWCGMRRD
+549 YYVLWCGMKKKQRQMCTKGAQAEK
-560 RVNQEKG
+560 QE
-567 KIYRG
+567 
-572 VEKSVPYV
+572 
-580 EQGAVVS
+580 
-587 QADWEGRM
+587 W
-595 LSVSRERI
+595 I
-603 RIGLGFW
+603 RSWFGFGLGLVLV
-610 IGIIILLAALLVHG
+610 LLLTFLFVRG
-624 NQGFELNILDVG
+624 KPEFELDILDVG

-658 DVKNVGTYRILPF
+658 DVKKVGTYRILPF
-671 LKAKAIRKV
+671 LKAKAIRKM

-744 GTRKEGVVNERNR
+744 GTRKEDVVNERNR
-757 AETFRIECLYPTNDN
+757 AETFRIECLYPTNNN

-806 LVSASKCRQ
+806 LVSAGKCRQ

-879 IRVRFVDGELVAE
+879 IRVRFVDGEMVAE
-892 PYRK
+892 PYRKCL